1 MIYNEQDY
9 LYALSKIN
17 DIDYDDNKWLID
29 NFELYKSTLNW
40 PVGLPPINRTNLIEG
55 TLKKKFNLFYYDLLK
70 DFNFKFDND
79 NLKIIIKKDK

>member
-55 TLKKKFNLFYYDLLK
+55 TLKKKFNLFYCNLLN
-70 DFNFKFDND
+70 DFNYEFDKG
-79 NLKIIIKKDK
+79 NLKILNFE